1 MVCVIG
7 CINNIKKYRPV
18 GQCLIS
24 FYLSNE
30 VSFTT
35 PIPPEV
41 DDCFD
46 VSAKW
51 INLAVLNGSIALI
64 SYHVKTTTFH
74 VSILGQ
80 LGFKESWIKLLMVEP
95 LPYVERPIGVGT
107 KGEIFIIR
115 KDNEVASFD
124 LSTQMIEV
132 IGYTPKSYHYI
143 CGLINYKESIV
154 PFEE

>member
-1 MVCVIG
+1 M
-7 CINNIKKYRPV
+7 PV
-18 GQCLIS
+18 GQCLVS
-24 FYLSNE
+24 FSLSNE

-80 LGFKESWIKLLMVEP
+80 LGFKESWIKLFMVGP

-107 KGEIFIIR
+107 KGKIFFIR
-115 KDNEVASFD
+115 KDNEVAWFD

-132 IGYTPKSYHYI
+132 LGYTAKSWHFLCMI
-143 CGLINYKESIV
+143 INYEESIV

>member
-1 MVCVIG
+1 MDGVCHWLYKQY
-7 CINNIKKYRPV
+7 KKYMPV
-18 GQCLIS
+18 GQCLVS
-24 FYLSNE
+24 FSLSNE

-35 PIPPEV
+35 LIPPEV

-51 INLAVLNGSIALI
+51 INLVVLNGSIALI
-64 SYHVKTTTFH
+64 SYHVKMTTFH

-80 LGFKESWIKLLMVEP
+80 LGFKESWIKLFMVGP

-107 KGEIFIIR
+107 KGKIFFIR
-115 KDNEVASFD
+115 KDNEVAWFD
-124 LSTQMIEV
+124 LITQMIEV
-132 IGYTPKSYHYI
+132 LGYTAKSCHFLRI
-143 CGLINYKESIV
+143 INYKESIV